1 MQTFFTD
8 REGAFR
14 KEKRPR
20 CYSPS
25 GSVTAAAAVDNDKSN
40 DENPDP
46 FAVEKRAKTVV
57 IHNIL
62 LEMICGLN

>member
-1 MQTFFTD
+1 MPTFFTD

-25 GSVTAAAAVDNDKSN
+25 VSVATAAAVDNDKSY

-62 LEMICGLN
+62 LEMICVLS